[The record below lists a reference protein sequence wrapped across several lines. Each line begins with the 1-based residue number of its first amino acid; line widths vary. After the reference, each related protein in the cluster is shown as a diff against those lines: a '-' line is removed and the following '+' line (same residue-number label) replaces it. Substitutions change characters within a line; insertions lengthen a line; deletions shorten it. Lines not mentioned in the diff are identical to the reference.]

1 MRISDWSSD
10 VCSSDLSFD
19 IEWQAG
25 WRRIAA
31 MTAGLGGERRL
42 SLTPAG
48 PVFAMRGLGYT
59 HPLWGHGLDHGPE
72 LAVAH
77 DSLPETDRGWGNP
90 LAMHVQTLVTAE
102 LTDGGSVHRGMG
114 VLAPLFVG
122 PQDPTGL
129 VVRMDTAPCAFRP
142 PPATAP

>member
-1 MRISDWSSD
+1 
-10 VCSSDLSFD
+10 
-19 IEWQAG
+19 
-25 WRRIAA
+25 

-48 PVFAMRGLGYT
+48 PVFAMSGLGYT

-102 LTDGGSVHRGMG
+102 LTDGGSVRSEERR
-114 VLAPLFVG
+114 VG
-122 PQDPTGL
+122 KECVSTCRSRWSPYH
-129 VVRMDTAPCAFRP
+129 
-142 PPATAP
+142 